1 VLKLPERPKQVYE
14 MEQRAKERKDRRD
27 HLKSQYIE
35 KVNKQ
40 AEEKKLAVIQAEEQR
55 KKKILD
61 EKEMKRQAK
70 AEEAKKKEEE
80 RLEIE
85 REQQRITEARE
96 YYKRGIIIKYV
107 LIPLAKNVEMVKDK
121 EFFADV

>member
-1 VLKLPERPKQVYE
+1 
-14 MEQRAKERKDRRD
+14 
-27 HLKSQYIE
+27 
-35 KVNKQ
+35 
-40 AEEKKLAVIQAEEQR
+40 
-55 KKKILD
+55 
-61 EKEMKRQAK
+61 MKRQAR
-70 AEEAKKKEEE
+70 AEEAKRKEEE
-80 RLEIE
+80 RVEIE

>member
-1 VLKLPERPKQVYE
+1 
-14 MEQRAKERKDRRD
+14 
-27 HLKSQYIE
+27 
-35 KVNKQ
+35 
-40 AEEKKLAVIQAEEQR
+40 
-55 KKKILD
+55 
-61 EKEMKRQAK
+61 MKRQAK
-70 AEEAKKKEEE
+70 VEEAKKKEEE

-121 EFFADV
+121 EFFADVQYVTWVKRNGLLFLNRAVYLSKIEKQAELQRKLNYASSAYHYSLKSLALKHLNLHVIDQRK

>member
-1 VLKLPERPKQVYE
+1 MKKQV
-14 MEQRAKERKDRRD
+14 
-27 HLKSQYIE
+27 
-35 KVNKQ
+35 
-40 AEEKKLAVIQAEEQR
+40 
-55 KKKILD
+55 
-61 EKEMKRQAK
+61 K

-85 REQQRITEARE
+85 REQQRIKEARE

-107 LIPLAKNVEMVKDK
+107 LIPLAKNVEIVKDK

>member
-1 VLKLPERPKQVYE
+1 
-14 MEQRAKERKDRRD
+14 
-27 HLKSQYIE
+27 
-35 KVNKQ
+35 
-40 AEEKKLAVIQAEEQR
+40 
-55 KKKILD
+55 
-61 EKEMKRQAK
+61 MKRQVK

-85 REQQRITEARE
+85 REQQRIKEARE

-107 LIPLAKNVEMVKDK
+107 LIPLAKNVEIVKDK